1 MILFSSGS
9 EYHNLTANDLR
20 LGLVEALGKMGVRK
34 KILVV
39 PPDITRFHSRA
50 GEITRMAWD
59 YYGDRIS
66 DILPALGTH
75 KPMNPG
81 ELDRMFP
88 GVPHNLFRVHDWRKD
103 IVRIGEVPG
112 DYISGISGGA
122 LSYSWPVELNR
133 LIWEGGHDLILS
145 VGQVVPHEVIGMAN
159 YNKNLLIGCGGSESI
174 NKSHFLGAVYGLE
187 RIMGIADNPIRQIL
201 NYASNKFLSH
211 LPILYVLTVLSSPR
225 KRAPAYAGVT
235 SALLSSPGLIT
246 RGLFIGTSGDVFLAA
261 AELSMKVN
269 KTVVDKPLQKVV
281 VNLDPGEYRSTWLG
295 NKSIYRTR
303 MAIADGGELIVLAPG
318 VKEFGEDP
326 EIDRLIRKYGYH
338 GTPTILDAVNRN
350 EDLRKNLSA
359 AAHLI
364 HGSSEGRFR
373 VTYCPGHLTR
383 EEVESVGFEFGEIKS
398 MQKLYNPDNLHDGF
412 NQSETGEEFY
422 YISNPATGL
431 WNCKQNAFD
440 LSLRFN
446 SIPN

>member
-9 EYHNLTANDLR
+9 EHLNLTSDDLR
-20 LGLVEALGKMGVRK
+20 LGLAESLGKIGPRK
-34 KILVV
+34 KVLVI

-50 GEITRMAWD
+50 GEITRMVYD

-66 DILPALGTH
+66 DVLPALGTH

-88 GVPHNLFRVHDWRKD
+88 GVPYHLFRVHDWRKD

-112 DYISGISGGA
+112 DFISGISGGA
-122 LSYSWPVELNR
+122 VSYSWPVELNR
-133 LIWEGGHDLILS
+133 LVWEGGHDLILS

-159 YNKNLLIGCGGSESI
+159 YNKNLLIGCGGAESI
-174 NKSHFLGAVYGLE
+174 NKSHFLGAVYGME
-187 RIMGIADNPIRQIL
+187 RIMGIADNPVRQVL

-225 KRAPAYAGVT
+225 TRGPLNATRTP
-235 SALLSSPGLIT
+235 SLSSPRTRVPASAGMASAPLVT
-246 RGLFIGTSGDVFLAA
+246 RGLFIGTSEDVFLAA
-261 AELSMKVN
+261 AELSIKVN
-269 KTVVDKPLQKVV
+269 ISEVDRPLRKVV
-281 VNLDPGEYRSTWLG
+281 VYLDPGEYRSTWLG

-338 GTPTILDAVNRN
+338 GTPATLDAVIRN
-350 EDLRKNLSA
+350 EDLRNNLSA

-373 VTYCPGHLTR
+373 ITYCPGYLTR
-383 EEVESVGFEFGEIKS
+383 EEVESVGFEFGEIES
-398 MQKLYNPDNLHDGF
+398 MLKLYKPECLQGEYNR
-412 NQSETGEEFY
+412 SESGEEFY

-431 WNCKQNAFD
+431 WK
-440 LSLRFN
+440 SK
-446 SIPN
+446 